1 MGDNLKAASRFVS
14 QSISSLDHI
23 TAVSPLPQE
32 HILDSLAKV
41 QRGAKTMRARA
52 IYRAAQAA
60 VDVVHKGQA
69 DDKLHSELGVVRSL
83 VLQYQNG
90 LNEIIGIDAAD
101 MSEAAPTKT
110 QLLADSGETAEEILG
125 GEHPSIVTAESGDA
139 INEMGHMSG
148 LDNDVNLLD
157 DMMMP
162 LTSADGGMIVNET
175 HGDEHAPKMLAG
187 KNALAG
193 ETLTES
199 MMPLVQFAPEPEQR
213 QALQSLARL
222 YNEGLQESRFQKSHV
237 QDTRPTTA
245 NDTPDISRAAP
256 KRSAP
261 VKSQSFESFMPE
273 LTNVVL
279 TTARHMEKTVSISYA
294 VEGVELHGELADT
307 MRNALSD
314 LTVVLVTRSL
324 EAPNIRRVRGE
335 SGAGHISIMADVKSG
350 KLELSVECTGRDIAL
365 SDLETP
371 SWVALKDMGGV
382 IDLGRQDGR
391 LCLSLKGLEVKL
403 PKPRKLSPAAAWEQ
417 AS

>member
-23 TAVSPLPQE
+23 TTASALPQDR
-32 HILDSLAKV
+32 ILDSLAKV

-69 DDKLHSELGVVRSL
+69 DDKLYSELGVVRSL

-90 LNEIIGIDAAD
+90 LDEILGVNSVD
-101 MSEAAPTKT
+101 MPVAAPTNMQPVKV
-110 QLLADSGETAEEILG
+110 TAEVPG
-125 GEHPSIVTAESGDA
+125 GEHLTAVTAPSCNA
-139 INEMGHMSG
+139 INEMGHINEIGHASG

-162 LTSADGGMIVNET
+162 LTAADDNVVVNELADD
-175 HGDEHAPKMLAG
+175 GDVPNMLAG
-187 KNALAG
+187 EN
-193 ETLTES
+193 LTEQ
-199 MMPLVQFAPEPEQR
+199 MAPLVQFAPEPEQR
-213 QALQSLARL
+213 AALQSLARL
-222 YNEGLQESRFQKSHV
+222 HNEGLQE
-237 QDTRPTTA
+237 TRLMA
-245 NDTPDISRAAP
+245 SNDMPEPNYAG
-256 KRSAP
+256 
-261 VKSQSFESFMPE
+261 VKPSGRVKPQSIESFMPE

-294 VEGVELHGELADT
+294 VEGVELHGDLADK
-307 MRNALSD
+307 MRIALSD

-324 EAPNIRRVRGE
+324 ETPKIRRGRGE
-335 SGAGHISIMADVKSG
+335 SGAGHISIMAAVKSG
-350 KLELSVECTGRDIAL
+350 RLELSVECTGRDIAL
-365 SDLETP
+365 SDLEIP
-371 SWVALKDMGGV
+371 SWTALKEMGAA

-391 LCLSLKGLEVKL
+391 LCLNITGLEVKL
-403 PKPRKLSPAAAWEQ
+403 SKPRKQPHAAAWEQ